1 MHTRTGHTIAFTGH
15 HLDKLSRS
23 LACLSVCTQQC
34 DVLLRKVG
42 HLDRIQAS
50 ILIFFQVDLHRIDH
64 TACLCKS
71 MCLTYGVTQ
80 DGERLCLFDLDIHT
94 GQHGTDLFER
104 ERKIHT
110 GVHLHFFP
118 LLPRTG
124 RRTRSWHPDISP
136 SRSGR

>member
-1 MHTRTGHTIAFTGH
+1 
-15 HLDKLSRS
+15 
-23 LACLSVCTQQC
+23 
-34 DVLLRKVG
+34 
-42 HLDRIQAS
+42 
-50 ILIFFQVDLHRIDH
+50 
-64 TACLCKS
+64 

-118 LLPRTG
+118 LRHARADEHDLGIRIFLLHDPGGVVHRRTG
-124 RRTRSWHPDISP
+124 SRNIFFQVRDMFLSQLDIRRTTTGRHKRLAFRQLFFQFFGFVAGRLHRSLRHFHNFKEAQ
-136 SRSGR
+136 